1 MLEGGFW
8 VVTLDTDVLE
18 GEIGVVTLD
27 TDEVAFSTLFST
39 CFLVKRRA
47 VFRPEAKPLYEG
59 SYAIISFTSN
69 FIIDHFTDTKLP
81 YRELLLVSLQ
91 ALFTTYDLLLRD
103 EEWKH

>member
-47 VFRPEAKPLYEG
+47 VF
-59 SYAIISFTSN
+59 
-69 FIIDHFTDTKLP
+69 
-81 YRELLLVSLQ
+81 
-91 ALFTTYDLLLRD
+91 
-103 EEWKH
+103 